1 MSARLDD
8 FNKKFVYTKTNPEGI
23 IAAKKNAL
31 FYRIGN
37 DFYLNP
43 DGFLEKPWQKLPYK
57 TVIIPPPPSSKRIE
71 YEKPNELWIKTT
83 DGFFDEFNNLMPKS
97 GWKFYSYKKVNL
109 DLIPKKLN
117 WLFPPPKSTNDPV
130 GVNGNRSY
138 DNFFFYAKILGKWYR
153 TPLANFTFPSVAS
166 GDRPELTANLPFV
179 DLPRAALTIY
189 NSSIRG
195 CSNEG
200 DQTYDRDFFYIR
212 VNSNTWKRARLSIF
226 NSPHKMSRF

>member
-71 YEKPNELWIKTT
+71 YEKPN
-83 DGFFDEFNNLMPKS
+83 
-97 GWKFYSYKKVNL
+97 
-109 DLIPKKLN
+109 
-117 WLFPPPKSTNDPV
+117 
-130 GVNGNRSY
+130 
-138 DNFFFYAKILGKWYR
+138 
-153 TPLANFTFPSVAS
+153 
-166 GDRPELTANLPFV
+166 
-179 DLPRAALTIY
+179 
-189 NSSIRG
+189 
-195 CSNEG
+195 
-200 DQTYDRDFFYIR
+200 
-212 VNSNTWKRARLSIF
+212 
-226 NSPHKMSRF
+226 